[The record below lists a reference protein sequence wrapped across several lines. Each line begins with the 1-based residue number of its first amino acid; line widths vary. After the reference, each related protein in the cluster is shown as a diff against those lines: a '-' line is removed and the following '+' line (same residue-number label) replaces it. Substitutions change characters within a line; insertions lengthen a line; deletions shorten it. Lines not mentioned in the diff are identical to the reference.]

1 MTNHTLTSLYTA
13 LGLHADNA
21 SLRIEIKGI
30 ATDSREVGENWVFVA
45 IRGTVVDGNLFIP
58 QATENG
64 ASVIISEDSIN
75 PSLAHKSITWIQV
88 PDARMAASQTAEW
101 FYGYPSRQVTLTGVT
116 GTNGKSSVVYLLHQL
131 FGKLGYRTGMF
142 STIVNINHLEEMP
155 SRLTTPDPVSLSR
168 DLADMVA
175 SGCDYVFMEVSS
187 HALEQRRVYALD
199 FDVAIFTNITHDHL
213 DYHQTFKN
221 YLNAKKLFFD
231 GLKKSSYALI
241 NEDDR
246 HSDYMVQNTKAVV
259 KKFGFKSLADYTSQ
273 ILDIDFESMHIRLA
287 GQEITT
293 RLTGRFNAY
302 NLLTAYAVA
311 DICHMEKDVTLR
323 YLSELHEVPGR
334 FQRVLGGPGGPLGI
348 VDYAHTPDAVDQV
361 TRAASEIVRDDGR
374 ILIALGCG
382 GNRDRGKRPE
392 MAKAAARN
400 ADIVILTS
408 DNPRDE
414 EPDQIIADM
423 FEDLSPPQKA
433 KVFRIVDRREAI
445 RMAVSMANPEDV
457 VIIAGKGHEQYQ
469 EIKGKKY
476 PFDDRTELENA
487 LSQKVKR

>member
-13 LGLHADNA
+13 LGLSADIQ
-21 SLRIEIKGI
+21 SPQTEINGI
-30 ATDSREVGENWVFVA
+30 TTDSRDANTDWVFVA
-45 IRGTVVDGNLFIP
+45 IQGTEVDGNKFIP
-58 QATENG
+58 QAIDRG
-64 ASVIISEDSIN
+64 ARVIISEEPVDQAFSQ
-75 PSLAHKSITWIQV
+75 SDITWIQV
-88 PDARMAASQTAEW
+88 PDARKAASQGAEW

-131 FGKLGYRTGMF
+131 YEKLGYRAGMF
-142 STIVNINHLEEMP
+142 STIVNKNHHEDLP

-168 DLADMVA
+168 DLADMV
-175 SGCDYVFMEVSS
+175 SNGCDYVFMEVSS
-187 HALEQRRVYALD
+187 HALEQQRVFALD

-213 DYHQTFKN
+213 DYHHTFKN
-221 YLNAKKLFFD
+221 YLNAKKSFFD
-231 GLKKSSYALI
+231 GLKPDSFALI

-246 HSDYMVQNTKAVV
+246 HADYMVQNTRAVV
-259 KKFGFKSLADYTSQ
+259 KKFGLKTLADYTCQ
-273 ILDIDFESMHIRLA
+273 ILDIEMESMNVRLE
-287 GQEITT
+287 GRDITT

-311 DICHMEKDVTLR
+311 DLCHMDKDDTLR
-323 YLSELHEVPGR
+323 YLSELREVPGR
-334 FQRVLGGPGGPLGI
+334 FQRVMADSRGPLGI

-361 TRAASEIVRDDGR
+361 TKAASDIVRDDGR

-382 GNRDRGKRPE
+382 GNRDRTKRPE
-392 MAKAAARN
+392 MARAAARN

-408 DNPRDE
+408 DNPRNED
-414 EPDQIIADM
+414 PDQIISDM
-423 FEDLSPPQKA
+423 FEELTPPQKA

-445 RMAVSMANPEDV
+445 RMAVSMAHPEDV

-476 PFDDRTELENA
+476 PFDDRTELEIA